1 MYISSE
7 STKDKTLLQLKF
19 SGSSATAYMLEMK
32 ISGKQII
39 IKESTSINAGA
50 VVNELAR
57 VGVDEWFNLRI
68 EYYNTVDSYGV
79 PIIMV
84 YVDEELVTT
93 SENYYNSHSG
103 AEPQT
108 TYASMQIFSL
118 KSVESHVYFNNTHA
132 YKDAKEYEE

>member
-1 MYISSE
+1 
-7 STKDKTLLQLKF
+7 
-19 SGSSATAYMLEMK
+19 
-32 ISGKQII
+32 
-39 IKESTSINAGA
+39 
-50 VVNELAR
+50 
-57 VGVDEWFNLRI
+57 
-68 EYYNTVDSYGV
+68 
-79 PIIMV
+79 MV